1 MGALSNI
8 PSFLTFSQPMTK
20 VAPAPII
27 ATDRGQPISCMMND
41 ETYRAIE
48 TIKGSA
54 VEIIGRQTDFAAI
67 AYVVGSATKAINALE
82 AFDSMVRRMT

>member
-1 MGALSNI
+1 MA
-8 PSFLTFSQPMTK
+8 K

-27 ATDRGQPISCMMND
+27 ATDRGRPISCVMSD
-41 ETYRAIE
+41 DTYRAIE
-48 TIKGSA
+48 TIKATALGVISSQA
-54 VEIIGRQTDFAAI
+54 DFSAI